1 MYIYINQFI
10 TLRLLLLDDWDPA
23 DIPWLVLPLCYFCV
37 ETLHEFHIQRS
48 GNRSQCSFC
57 PKATHGGLYIPLYPH
72 YILIWWVIY
81 PIISHYNGGLYIPEN
96 KTNIYIYIYI
106 KCYSDHNY
114 ICVLFFCLSSDN
126 FSASPEPTEFPWNK
140 KNLGFT
146 MTKPCKWYWVG
157 KNNNPQNS
165 TCLWFMKHIN
175 DSYTT
180 LYYQFVEEHYYIMT
194 LMTVPQ

>member
-57 PKATHGGLYIPLYPH
+57 PKAAHGGLYIPLYLH

-96 KTNIYIYIYI
+96 KTNIYIYILNAIQITIIY
-106 KCYSDHNY
+106 
-114 ICVLFFCLSSDN
+114 VFCFLLKLRQ
-126 FSASPEPTEFPWNK
+126 FLGIPWTHRISLEQ

-157 KNNNPQNS
+157 KNNNPQNG